1 MAKKNRSRQVFALL
15 GVLAGAAVGTAVGL
29 VNSPHD
35 GKQNRNQLNQ
45 WAHKRLD
52 DAIRRVEKES

>member
-1 MAKKNRSRQVFALL
+1 MSKKTRTGRAVTML
-15 GVLAGAAVGTAVGL
+15 GLLAGAAVGAAVAL

-35 GKQNRNQLNQ
+35 GENNRKQLNR

-52 DAIRRVEKES
+52 DVQRKVEKRS

>member
-1 MAKKNRSRQVFALL
+1 MPKKTRTGRTFTIL
-15 GVLAGAAVGTAVGL
+15 GLMAGAAVGAAVAL

-35 GKQNRNQLNQ
+35 GKKNRKQLNQ

-52 DAIRRVEKES
+52 DVQRKVEK

>member
-1 MAKKNRSRQVFALL
+1 MSKKTRTGRIYTLFGL
-15 GVLAGAAVGTAVGL
+15 LAGAAVGAAVAL

-35 GKQNRNQLNQ
+35 GANNRKQLNR

-52 DAIRRVEKES
+52 DTQRKVDKGR